1 MGIDIVRGSP
11 LSHTSPPLYAVVI
24 INDRYEVLYEALEVP
39 LRSVIRI
46 AWDFKVD
53 RIGVDNVFELA
64 PTRKQL
70 GKVFELIPAHTLIY
84 QVTLE
89 NGKFVD
95 LLRQAEKIGV
105 HVSSKPRPLQTAYII
120 ALLTL
125 NGIGT
130 VIRGV
135 STRTKIIVSRARS
148 PGSGG
153 SRANI
158 FARGMRTA
166 VLRAVKEIRKR
177 LEDAQ
182 IFYDI
187 VLKRGKG
194 GLDNAVIIAYADT
207 ETVRKLV
214 KPFHGSDVRVVIKP
228 IFSGIEFEGEEQVKK
243 PIIVGVDPGIET
255 GIAVIDL
262 SLRFCHTFSS
272 KEFDKLSIISKVYS
286 LGTPV
291 LVATDKNPPPDTV
304 KKIASML
311 GVQLYVPSVSL
322 SIKEKEELI
331 NWAMKRGVAI
341 DIKTPH
347 ERDALAAALKAY
359 KAFEKKFVEIERKV
373 AELGL
378 DVDVDELKLQL
389 LKGKTVNEVLEY
401 AIEEHLTG
409 VYAYVTAQGANANR
423 VQGVSETVNCDDRI
437 KALEEKLNELFK
449 EREVLRSRVIDLERR
464 LQELEFAKR
473 FDFVNIDVDTIKDR
487 IVNELRE
494 QLRQL
499 RALVTLL
506 EEKIKNYENERKELI
521 DVLRGVATGA
531 LVLVPVA
538 NSITPNN
545 VVRISGANVLYLS
558 KGVIDLNALKDIEKP
573 LILILDK
580 CSVMSAESLLDLQ
593 VVPIC
598 DVSPVTVL
606 GDIAVFDRRGIEEA
620 VSKGYNYLAD
630 YIRKKREATAVDLKK
645 LRQIIEEYRRS
656 LIKNTNSSN
665 SSK

>member
-1 MGIDIVRGSP
+1 MKVMGIDIVRGSP
-11 LSHTSPPLYAVVI
+11 LSHTSPPLYSVVV

-39 LRSVIRI
+39 LRSIIRI

-70 GKVFELIPAHTLIY
+70 GKVFELIPAHTLVY

-105 HVSSKPRPLQTAYII
+105 QISSKPRPLQTAYII
-120 ALLTL
+120 ALLVL

-130 VIRGV
+130 VIRGIG
-135 STRTKIIVSRARS
+135 TRTKIIVSRARS

-166 VLRAVKEIRKR
+166 VLRAVKEIKKR

-255 GIAVIDL
+255 GVAVIDL
-262 SLRFCHTFSS
+262 SLRFCYTFSS

-286 LGTPV
+286 LGTPI
-291 LVATDKNPPPDTV
+291 LVATDKNPPPDAV

-311 GVQLYVPSVSL
+311 GVQLYTPSVSL

-331 NWAMKRGVAI
+331 NWAMKRGVMI
-341 DIKTPH
+341 GIRTPH

-378 DVDVDELKLQL
+378 DVDVDEVKLQL
-389 LKGKTVNEVLEY
+389 LKGKTVNEALEY

-409 VYAYVTAQGANANR
+409 VYAYVTTQDANANR
-423 VQGVSETVNCDDRI
+423 VQGVIEAVNCDDRI

-464 LQELEFAKR
+464 LQEMEFAKK
-473 FDFVNIDVDTIKDR
+473 FDFVDIDVETIKDR
-487 IVNELRE
+487 VVNELRE

-506 EEKIKNYENERKELI
+506 EERIKNYENERKELI

-531 LVLVPVA
+531 LLLIPVS
-538 NSITPNN
+538 NNISPDN
-545 VVRISGANVLYLS
+545 VVRISGVSVLYFN
-558 KGVIDLNALKDIEKP
+558 KGVLDLNALKDVEKP
-573 LILILDK
+573 LVLILDR
-580 CSVMSAESLLDLQ
+580 CGTMSAENLLDLQ
-593 VVPIC
+593 VIPIC
-598 DVSPVTVL
+598 DVSPAMVL

-620 VSKGYNYLAD
+620 VSKGYSYLAD

-645 LRQIIEEYRRS
+645 LKQIIDDYRKS
-656 LIKNTNSSN
+656 LIKNTNSS
-665 SSK
+665 K

>member
-1 MGIDIVRGSP
+1 
-11 LSHTSPPLYAVVI
+11 
-24 INDRYEVLYEALEVP
+24 
-39 LRSVIRI
+39 
-46 AWDFKVD
+46 
-53 RIGVDNVFELA
+53 
-64 PTRKQL
+64 
-70 GKVFELIPAHTLIY
+70 
-84 QVTLE
+84 LE

-95 LLRQAEKIGV
+95 LIRQAEKIGV
-105 HVSSKPRPLQTAYII
+105 QVSSKPRPLQTAYII
-120 ALLTL
+120 ALLVL

-135 STRTKIIVSRARS
+135 GTRTKIIVSRARS

-166 VLRAVKEIRKR
+166 VLRAVKEIKKR

-243 PIIVGVDPGIET
+243 PVIVGVDPGIET
-255 GIAVIDL
+255 GVAVIDL
-262 SLRFCHTFSS
+262 SLRFCYTFSS

-286 LGTPV
+286 LGTPI
-291 LVATDKNPPPDTV
+291 LVATDKNPPPDAV

-311 GVQLYVPSVSL
+311 GVQLYTPSVSL

-331 NWAMKRGVAI
+331 NWAMKRGVTI
-341 DIKTPH
+341 DIRTPH

-378 DVDVDELKLQL
+378 DVDVDEVKLQL
-389 LKGKTVNEVLEY
+389 LKGKTVNEALEY

-409 VYAYVTAQGANANR
+409 VYAYATTQDANASTSR
-423 VQGVSETVNCDDRI
+423 VQGVIEAVNCDDRI
-437 KALEEKLNELFK
+437 KTLEEKLNELFK

-464 LQELEFAKR
+464 LQELEFARK
-473 FDFVNIDVDTIKDR
+473 FDFVNIDMEIIKDR
-487 IVNELRE
+487 VVNELRE

-506 EEKIKNYENERKELI
+506 EERIKNYENERKELI

-531 LVLVPVA
+531 LLLIPA
-538 NSITPNN
+538 SNNISPNN
-545 VVRISGANVLYLS
+545 VVHIGSANVLYLN
-558 KGVIDLNALKDIEKP
+558 KGVLDLDALKDVEKP
-573 LILILDK
+573 LVLIMDR
-580 CSVMSAESLLDLQ
+580 CSAMSAENLLDLQ
-593 VVPIC
+593 VIPIC
-598 DVSPVTVL
+598 DVSPVMML

-620 VSKGYNYLAD
+620 VSKGYSYLAD

-645 LRQIIEEYRRS
+645 LKQIIDEYRKS